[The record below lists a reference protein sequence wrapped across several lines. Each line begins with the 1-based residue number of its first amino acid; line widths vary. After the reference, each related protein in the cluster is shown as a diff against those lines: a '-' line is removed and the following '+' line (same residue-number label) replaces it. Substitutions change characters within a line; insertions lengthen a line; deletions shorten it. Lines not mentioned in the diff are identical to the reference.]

1 MSFSTFHF
9 REIEDLIYDVIFE
22 ADGKDA
28 LADELEMMFK
38 QFRKV
43 YTNDKEL
50 ETIIRGTTNF
60 TTDDLD
66 LSDEDIADLDADAL
80 EELEKQFI
88 KKFNKFSKVDIHEIT
103 RSLSFMYGIAYTLK
117 RLQTLVSGAAFSV
130 GGD

>member
-28 LADELEMMFK
+28 LADELEMMFE

-66 LSDEDIADLDADAL
+66 LSHEDIADLDADAL

-117 RLQTLVSGAAFSV
+117 RLQTK
-130 GGD
+130 